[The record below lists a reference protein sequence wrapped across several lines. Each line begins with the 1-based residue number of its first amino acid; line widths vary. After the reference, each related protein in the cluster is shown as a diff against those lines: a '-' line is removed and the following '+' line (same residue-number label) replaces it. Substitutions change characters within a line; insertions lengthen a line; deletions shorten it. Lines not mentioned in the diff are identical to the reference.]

1 MDHSQPHNGTAVF
14 SLTDVVL
21 PTVKS
26 FQADLSS
33 QRFRNGFVEVPGF
46 PVNRGQA
53 ALLCLCIL
61 MWIHTCLPPA
71 LRWELMDRPTS
82 SLVPWQ
88 LAQGQA
94 QAACRRS
101 QKDASEWHLSGG
113 ERTWAWHGHPQDKR
127 FSKLWHDLR
136 TQKGNERRQTVS

>member
-61 MWIHTCLPPA
+61 MWIHTCLP
-71 LRWELMDRPTS
+71 S
-82 SLVPWQ
+82 SQ
-88 LAQGQA
+88 MGAHGQA
-94 QAACRRS
+94 NV
-101 QKDASEWHLSGG
+101 
-113 ERTWAWHGHPQDKR
+113 
-127 FSKLWHDLR
+127 FSCPLATSPGTGTGRL
-136 TQKGNERRQTVS
+136 